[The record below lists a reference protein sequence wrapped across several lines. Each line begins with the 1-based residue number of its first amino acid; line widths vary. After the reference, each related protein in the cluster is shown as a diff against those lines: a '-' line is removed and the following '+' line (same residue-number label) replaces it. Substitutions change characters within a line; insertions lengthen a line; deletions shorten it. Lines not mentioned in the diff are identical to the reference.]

1 MKAYTTK
8 TLMSDFRDLKTISY
22 KDYLDIK
29 GYTIFNLENIN
40 KNKIRKLSD
49 KLFINNKV
57 FKIDNISINSLIDI
71 LFKELPDLDIFFYE
85 DHPESYLNSS
95 AMFLADFNTEFTT
108 KFYVTDEIISADLIK
123 TYTDSEG
130 NTYDLKDLIMFS
142 EFNDELIYY
151 KREDSYRVG
160 VKNQRVTLVCSYE
173 AKDLKVSYLQEF
185 PISSLNQINSM
196 NTKRSLDTWN

>member
-22 KDYLDIK
+22 KDYLDVK
-29 GYTIFNLENIN
+29 GYTIFNFENIN
-40 KNKIRKLSD
+40 NNKIRKLSD
-49 KLFINNKV
+49 KLYINDKV

-71 LFKELPDLDIFFYE
+71 LFNELPTLEVFFYE

-95 AMFLADFNTEFTT
+95 AMFLADFNTELTT
-108 KFYVTDEIISADLIK
+108 RFYVTDEIIPADLIK
-123 TYTDSEG
+123 TYKDPQG

-142 EFNDELIYY
+142 EFNDELVYY
-151 KREDSYRVG
+151 KREDSYRIS

-173 AKDLKVSYLQEF
+173 ARDLKVYYLQEF

-196 NTKRSLDTWN
+196 DTKRSLDTWS

>member
-1 MKAYTTK
+1 MKAYNTK

-22 KDYLDIK
+22 KDYLDAK
-29 GYTIFNLENIN
+29 GYTIFNFENIN

-49 KLFINNKV
+49 KLYINNKV

-85 DHPESYLNSS
+85 DHSESYLNSS

-108 KFYVTDEIISADLIK
+108 KFYVTDELISADLIK
-123 TYTDSEG
+123 TYTDSDG
-130 NTYDLKDLIMFS
+130 NGYELKDLIMFS
-142 EFNDELIYY
+142 EFNDELVYY

-173 AKDLKVSYLQEF
+173 AKDLKISYLQEF

>member
-22 KDYLDIK
+22 KDYLDVK
-29 GYTIFNLENIN
+29 GYTIFNFENIN
-40 KNKIRKLSD
+40 NNKIRKLSD
-49 KLFINNKV
+49 KLYINDKV
-57 FKIDNISINSLIDI
+57 FKIDNISINSLVDI
-71 LFKELPDLDIFFYE
+71 LFNELPTLEIFFYE
-85 DHPESYLNSS
+85 DHPESYLDSS
-95 AMFLADFNTEFTT
+95 AMFLADFNTELTT
-108 KFYVTDEIISADLIK
+108 RFYITDEIIPADLIK
-123 TYTDSEG
+123 IYKDSQG

-142 EFNDELIYY
+142 EFNEELVYY

-173 AKDLKVSYLQEF
+173 ARDLKVSYLQEF

-196 NTKRSLDTWN
+196 SAKRSLDTWN